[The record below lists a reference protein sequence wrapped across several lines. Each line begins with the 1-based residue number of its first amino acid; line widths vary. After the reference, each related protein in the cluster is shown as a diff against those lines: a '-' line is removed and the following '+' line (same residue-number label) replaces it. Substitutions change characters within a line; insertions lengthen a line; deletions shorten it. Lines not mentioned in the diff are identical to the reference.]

1 MPAAAE
7 PDFRQFA
14 RALGT
19 VMDFQPDEVIFREND
34 PPRYMYF
41 VLSGSVEVSIRQK
54 VIETI
59 HEGQA
64 VGLLSLLDEQPRTI
78 TVKARERCELAL
90 MDKKKF
96 RYMVEEIPN
105 FVWFVMGE
113 LGTRLRAANAA
124 L

>member
-1 MPAAAE
+1 MARQE
-7 PDFRQFA
+7 QHDFRQMA

-19 VMDFQPDEVIFREND
+19 VLDFPAGEVIFREND
-34 PPRYMYF
+34 PPRYMYLI
-41 VLSGSVEVSIRQK
+41 LSGSVEVSVREK

-59 HEGQA
+59 HQGQA

-78 TVKARERCELAL
+78 TARTKEPCELAL

-105 FVWFVMGE
+105 FVWFVMAE

>member
-1 MPAAAE
+1 METPE
-7 PDFRQFA
+7 QPDFRLFA
-14 RALGT
+14 RQLGT
-19 VMDFQPDEVIFREND
+19 VMDFQAEDIIFREND

-41 VLSGSVEVSIRQK
+41 VLSGSVEISIRDK
-54 VIETI
+54 VLETI
-59 HEGQA
+59 HQGQA
-64 VGLLSLLDEQPRTI
+64 VGLLSLLDERPRTI
-78 TVKARERCELAL
+78 TARAKEPCELAL

>member
-1 MPAAAE
+1 MATQGQA
-7 PDFRQFA
+7 DFREFA

-19 VMDFQPDEVIFREND
+19 VMDFGPGDVLFREND

-59 HEGQA
+59 SEGQA

-78 TVKARERCELAL
+78 TACAKEPCELAL
-90 MDKKKF
+90 LDRKKF